1 MSGKARN
8 SIGRAAGT
16 SCCLQT
22 VTGMEDLCA
31 LVPGLKPRGCA
42 STASVAVLDDATHKT
57 TRTCRPANLCARRHT
72 KYTHTDFLLIFQ
84 SIQTHIQSKQKLR
97 HTL

>member
-8 SIGRAAGT
+8 STGQAGGT

-31 LVPGLKPRGCA
+31 LVLGLKPRGCA
-42 STASVAVLDDATHKT
+42 SAPSVAELDVENTHPCT
-57 TRTCRPANLCARRHT
+57 QTCRVVNFCASICT
-72 KYTHTDFLLIFQ
+72 K
-84 SIQTHIQSKQKLR
+84 HIQYFLCVFIFNA
-97 HTL
+97 HTHSFLSF

>member
-8 SIGRAAGT
+8 STGQAGGT

-31 LVPGLKPRGCA
+31 LVLGLKPWGRA
-42 STASVAVLDDATHKT
+42 SAPSVAELGAE
-57 TRTCRPANLCARRHT
+57 
-72 KYTHTDFLLIFQ
+72 THTPVHTNMQKSKLL
-84 SIQTHIQSKQKLR
+84 
-97 HTL
+97 

>member
-8 SIGRAAGT
+8 STGWAAGT

-22 VTGMEDLCA
+22 VTGMKDLCA

-42 STASVAVLDDATHKT
+42 STASVAVLDDATHIK
-57 TRTCRPANLCARRHT
+57 PHKHAG
-72 KYTHTDFLLIFQ
+72 Q
-84 SIQTHIQSKQKLR
+84 QTYVHVDTQNP
-97 HTL
+97 HMD